1 MPLESSGVLGCDL
14 FDNYR
19 QFTQLIRTKLGLLGR
34 SRFVRL
40 ETARSKLFAGS
51 ELIGRSRTRK
61 ELQTETTRRPKEANL
76 RRTLGNLR
84 ERKGMMNWIEIVSLS
99 LVLLMCFCM
108 LANGKFTLRRTLWK
122 RNCLLDR
129 NWTPDE
135 DGC

>member
-1 MPLESSGVLGCDL
+1 MPLESGGVLGCDL

-61 ELQTETTRRPKEANL
+61 ELETETTRRPKGGELTKNL
-76 RRTLGNLR
+76 RKSKR
-84 ERKGMMNWIEIVSLS
+84 ER
-99 LVLLMCFCM
+99 
-108 LANGKFTLRRTLWK
+108 A
-122 RNCLLDR
+122 
-129 NWTPDE
+129 
-135 DGC
+135 